1 MEEKNCK
8 NFSGAKYRALQ
19 FAEYIGVTKE
29 EFYQQIGLNGANF
42 RGECAKSELS
52 ADKIANIL
60 RAYPGL
66 SPDWLLLEK
75 GEMLRKNN
83 VKNVA
88 IASAPQANA
97 ANGDMKTEAQAEL
110 VAIIAKQQETIDRLT
125 ITVDKLLQN
134 K

>member
-75 GEMLRKNN
+75 GEMLRKNCA
-83 VKNVA
+83 KNVNVT
-88 IASAPQANA
+88 SSPQSNV
-97 ANGDMKTEAQAEL
+97 ANGDMTIEAPAEL
-110 VAIIAKQQETIDRLT
+110 VAIIAKQQETIAQQAAIIEKIL
-125 ITVDKLLQN
+125 N
-134 K
+134 NH